1 MAKVL
6 DDSNLTILEKMI
18 KVITEYHKA
27 KRELFKDHPLGTL
40 VRHKIKESLF
50 KDAELDLKIYH
61 IVGSVGQGRWAEVP
75 WISIFIKNL
84 TISATR
90 GYYIVYLF
98 NADGS
103 GFYVSLNQGWT
114 YFKDKYGT
122 KLGKEKIKKTASI
135 IRGKLNT
142 IPRNMNLLNIDLKG
156 NGDLARGYELGHIC
170 GRYYDVSNIPSKEE
184 FIIDLQNLLITYKE
198 IEGLIGKR
206 SIEQFNDFIL
216 LQEDGVFTDETT
228 NEEEYQ
234 LAIQHFIIS
243 ESVKKSYEVN
253 QKKVRPEPIYN
264 KGGQKQWTRNA
275 SLASMAM
282 MLSNYTCEIDD
293 SHKTFISKS
302 TNKPFVECHHLVPI
316 AKQGEFQY
324 DLDQLENMVSLCPLC
339 HRLIHLGRDEDKET
353 LLKKLF
359 DQRKDQ
365 LKRIG
370 IEITFSD
377 LKEMY
382 GCLIKSS

>member
-1 MAKVL
+1 M
-6 DDSNLTILEKMI
+6 
-18 KVITEYHKA
+18 
-27 KRELFKDHPLGTL
+27 FKDHPLGTL
-40 VRHKIKESLF
+40 VRHKIKKSLF
-50 KDAELDLKIYH
+50 KDAELDQKIYH

-75 WISIFIKNL
+75 WISVFIKNL

-135 IRGKLNT
+135 IREKLNT
-142 IPRNMNLLNIDLKG
+142 IPKNMNLLNIDLKG
-156 NGDLARGYELGHIC
+156 KGDLARGYELGHIC
-170 GRYYDVSNIPSKEE
+170 GRYYDVSNIPSKET
-184 FIIDLQNLLITYKE
+184 FITDLQELLITYKE
-198 IEGLIGKR
+198 IEGLIGQR

-216 LQEDGVFTDETT
+216 LQEDGLYMEDTN
-228 NEEEYQ
+228 NEEQYQ
-234 LAIQHFIIS
+234 LAVQHFIIS
-243 ESVKKSYEVN
+243 ESVKNTYKVN
-253 QKKVRPEPIYN
+253 QKKERPEPIYY

-316 AKQGEFQY
+316 AKQDDFQY
-324 DLDQLENMVSLCPLC
+324 DLDQLENLVSLCPLC
-339 HRLIHLGRDEDKET
+339 HRLIHLGRDEDKEK

-382 GCLIKSS
+382 GCLIKSY